1 MNGFHSST
9 EIEFDYERMLAFSQ
23 ANQQR
28 LANAI
33 NAFRPRREAVEA
45 EGNWED
51 AAKYT
56 RATNEVESLR
66 GIAWQPWTS
75 YTTTFSGASLK
86 TKRRHKSTVAPATNV
101 D

>member
-1 MNGFHSST
+1 MTGFNSST
-9 EIEFDYERMLAFSQ
+9 EIEFDYERMLAFS
-23 ANQQR
+23 QR

-56 RATNEVESLR
+56 RATNEIESLR

-75 YTTTFSGASLK
+75 YTTTFLEP
-86 TKRRHKSTVAPATNV
+86 V
-101 D
+101 